1 VNTHRLRRLKDQLRL
16 PLESI
21 DAITEPYIRLQPR
34 LLDNSIGDLFIP
46 QQISLFHGPERAPLS
61 ILAHAIIVSAARME
75 SASCVFLDSGTNYS
89 PTLVKSLCNSQDNSV
104 EILRRIAIGQV
115 LSLADVVE
123 KIKMLRDFDEVS
135 LVVLDNLTATLNL
148 SGAPGSRGRQRTLFG
163 ALDSIRRVINDID
176 THVMITDHSSRNWI
190 SGQPIPIG
198 GNVLSHAVD
207 SIIRVDRL
215 REGDDVVRILVE
227 RCTLPSPPPG
237 VILRVSS
244 KGIRSI
250 R

>member
-1 VNTHRLRRLKDQLRL
+1 MRQ
-16 PLESI
+16 PLDSI
-21 DAITEPYIRLQPR
+21 DAITEPYIRLRPR
-34 LLDNSIGDLFIP
+34 LLDSTIGDLFVP
-46 QQISLFHGPERAPLS
+46 QQISLFHGNERAPLS

-75 SASCVFLDSGTNYS
+75 NAKCIFLDSGTNYS
-89 PTLVKSLCNSQDNSV
+89 SNLVKSICNSHGDSSQV
-104 EILRRIAIGQV
+104 LEKIVIGQV
-115 LSLADVVE
+115 LGLDDVVE
-123 KIKMLRDFDEVS
+123 KVEMLRDFGEVS
-135 LVVLDNLTATLNL
+135 LVVLDSLTGALNL

-176 THVMITDHSSRNWI
+176 THVMITDYSSRNWT

-207 SIIRVDRL
+207 SVIRVDRL
-215 REGDDVVRILVE
+215 RQGADVVRILVE
-227 RCTLPSPPPG
+227 RCALPSAPPG
-237 VILRVSS
+237 VILRVGS

>member
-1 VNTHRLRRLKDQLRL
+1 MRQ

-21 DAITEPYIRLQPR
+21 DVITEPQIRLRPR
-34 LLDNSIGDLFIP
+34 ILNDAIGNLLIP

-61 ILAHAIIVSAARME
+61 ILAHSAIVSASRIQD
-75 SASCVFLDSGTNYS
+75 ASCIFLDSGTNYS
-89 PTLVKSLCNSQDNSV
+89 SALVKSLCHQQDESIKV
-104 EILRRIAIGQV
+104 LEKIAVAQV
-115 LSLADVVE
+115 VGLDDVVE
-123 KIKMLRDFDEVS
+123 KIEMLSDFGEVS
-135 LVVLDNLTATLNL
+135 LVVLDSLTGALNLT
-148 SGAPGSRGRQRTLFG
+148 GAPGSQGRQRTLFS

-176 THVMITDHSSRNWI
+176 THVMITDYSSRNWT
-190 SGQPIPIG
+190 SGQPTPIG
-198 GNVLSHAVD
+198 GNVLAHAVD
-207 SIIRVDRL
+207 SVVSVDRL

-237 VILRVSS
+237 VIVRIGA

>member
-1 VNTHRLRRLKDQLRL
+1 LKR

-21 DAITEPYIRLQPR
+21 DAITEPYIRLRPR
-34 LLDNSIGDLFIP
+34 ILDNTIGDLFVP

-61 ILAHAIIVSAARME
+61 ILAHAIIVSGARME
-75 SASCVFLDSGTNYS
+75 SASCVFLDSGTNYNS
-89 PTLVKSLCNSQDNSV
+89 TLVKTLCNSQDDSAEV
-104 EILRRIAIGQV
+104 LEKIVVGQV
-115 LSLADVVE
+115 LGLDDVVE
-123 KIKMLRDFDEVS
+123 KVEMLRDFGEVS
-135 LVVLDNLTATLNL
+135 LVVLDNLTAALNL
-148 SGAPGSRGRQRTLFG
+148 SGSPGSRARQRALFG

-176 THVMITDHSSRNWI
+176 AHVMITDHSSRNWV

-207 SIIRVDRL
+207 SVIRVDRL
-215 REGDDVVRILVE
+215 REGNDVVRILVE

-244 KGIRSI
+244 TAIRSI

>member
-1 VNTHRLRRLKDQLRL
+1 MKQ

-21 DAITEPYIRLQPR
+21 DVITEPQIRLRPR
-34 LLDNSIGDLFIP
+34 ILNDAIGNLLIP

-61 ILAHAIIVSAARME
+61 ILAHSAIVSAARIE
-75 SASCVFLDSGTNYS
+75 DASCIFLDSGTNYS
-89 PTLVKSLCNSQDNSV
+89 STLVRSLCHQQDESIKV
-104 EILRRIAIGQV
+104 LEKIAVGQV
-115 LSLADVVE
+115 VGLDDVVE
-123 KIKMLRDFDEVS
+123 KIEMLSDFGEVS
-135 LVVLDNLTATLNL
+135 LVVLDSLTGALNL
-148 SGAPGSRGRQRTLFG
+148 SGAPGSRGRQRTLFS

-176 THVMITDHSSRNWI
+176 THVMITDYSSRNWT
-190 SGQPIPIG
+190 SGEPSPIG
-198 GNVLSHAVD
+198 GNVLAHAVD
-207 SIIRVDRL
+207 SVVSVERL

-237 VILRVSS
+237 VIVRIGA

>member
-1 VNTHRLRRLKDQLRL
+1 MRL

-21 DAITEPYIRLQPR
+21 DAITEPNIRLRPR
-34 LLDNSIGDLFIP
+34 LLNETIGDLFVP
-46 QQISLFHGPERAPLS
+46 QEISLFHGPERAPLS

-89 PTLVKSLCNSQDNSV
+89 STLVKSLCNPQDDSV
-104 EILRRIAIGQV
+104 EVLEKIVVGQV
-115 LSLADVVE
+115 LGLDDVVE
-123 KIKMLRDFDEVS
+123 KVEMLRDFGKVS
-135 LVVLDNLTATLNL
+135 LVVLDNLTAALNL
-148 SGAPGSRGRQRTLFG
+148 SGAPGSRERQRILFG

-190 SGQPIPIG
+190 SGKPIPIG

-207 SIIRVDRL
+207 SVIRIDRL
-215 REGDDVVRILVE
+215 REGEDLVRILVE

-237 VILRVSS
+237 VILRVGS

>member
-1 VNTHRLRRLKDQLRL
+1 MRQ

-21 DAITEPYIRLQPR
+21 DTITEPYIRLQPR
-34 LLDNSIGDLFIP
+34 LLDTTIGELFIP

-75 SASCVFLDSGTNYS
+75 NASCVFLDSGTNYS
-89 PTLVKSLCNSQDNSV
+89 SSLVKSICHSQDDSSQV
-104 EILRRIAIGQV
+104 LEKIVVGQV
-115 LSLADVVE
+115 LGLEDVVE
-123 KIKMLRDFDEVS
+123 KVKMLRDFGEVS
-135 LVVLDNLTATLNL
+135 LVVLDNLTGALNL
-148 SGAPGSRGRQRTLFG
+148 SGAPGSKGRQRTLFG

-176 THVMITDHSSRNWI
+176 AHVMITDHSSRNWM

-207 SIIRVDRL
+207 SVIRVDRL
-215 REGDDVVRILVE
+215 RKGEDIVRILVE
-227 RCTLPSPPPG
+227 RCALPSPPSG
-237 VILRVSS
+237 VILRVGS